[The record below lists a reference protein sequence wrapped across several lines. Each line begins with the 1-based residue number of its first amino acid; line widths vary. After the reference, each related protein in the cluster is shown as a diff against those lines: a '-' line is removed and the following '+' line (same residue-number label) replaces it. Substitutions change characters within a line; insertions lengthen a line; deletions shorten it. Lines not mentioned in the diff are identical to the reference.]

1 VEHALV
7 APMLGRTRWRRV
19 WFVLVPALA
28 IVAAILAL
36 IAKGLIA
43 VSFAISGTPFT
54 VTANSVVSNGVDSNG
69 VGFYQFGV
77 ANFTGAGTPTPVAE
91 NIIPSATL
99 TNLCQSVAVGPVTL
113 RLTAGTGASP
123 VTATNLVIDATA
135 LSAGTASFTNINI
148 GQDMGTYTNPALTAP
163 GARGTGPNVITG
175 PVPLGTFG
183 QVASAV
189 NLGSVRQTAVATQAS
204 TFVLPNLSLG
214 FGGTC

>member
-1 VEHALV
+1 MEHALV
-7 APMLGRTRWRRV
+7 APVLGRTRWRRV

-36 IAKGLIA
+36 VAKGLIA
-43 VSFAISGTPFT
+43 VSFAISGVPFT
-54 VTANSVVSNGVDSNG
+54 VTADSVVSNGVDSNG

-77 ANFTGAGTPTPVAE
+77 ADFTGGGAQRPVAE

-113 RLTAGTGASP
+113 RLTAGTGTTP

-148 GQDMGTYTNPALTAP
+148 GQDMGTYANPALTAP

-183 QVASAV
+183 QVATAV
-189 NLGSVRQTAVATQAS
+189 SLGSVRQTAIGTQAS

-214 FGGTC
+214 FGGAC